1 MFNILL
7 LAAVASLIFLN
18 RQPETTLEKP
28 NQEAQSEHAHT
39 QTLGQK
45 PGKKTYKNLVKD
57 LMDHHGI
64 TQTEWKNN
72 LRINK
77 YLDGII
83 IGSDDGFIHLSDFKP
98 IRLYIGSIKV
108 KLNTWDVNEAI
119 NKMKKMLDSDKY
131 TDTDKKVIRN
141 VINHM
146 LKYQDYYY
154 LKKYLKYKKL
164 YNKLKKS
171 N

>member
-18 RQPETTLEKP
+18 HQPKNDLENP
-28 NQEAQSEHAHT
+28 IQE
-39 QTLGQK
+39 

-57 LMDHHGI
+57 LMEHHGI
-64 TQTEWKNN
+64 TQTEWKNH

-83 IGSDDGFIHLSDFKP
+83 IGSDHGFIHLSDFKP
-98 IRLYIGSIKV
+98 IRLYIGSNKV
-108 KLNTWDVNEAI
+108 QLNTWHVNEAI
-119 NKMKKMLDSDKY
+119 EKMKKMLGSDQY
-131 TDTDKKVIRN
+131 TDTDKKTITN
-141 VINHM
+141 ILNDL

-164 YNKLKKS
+164 YNKLKK
-171 N
+171 

>member
-1 MFNILL
+1 MLPILL
-7 LAAVASLIFLN
+7 LAAVASLIFLIN
-18 RQPETTLEKP
+18 EKTFDQIQPDTYSGHNQKDQTKDP
-28 NQEAQSEHAHT
+28 N
-39 QTLGQK
+39 
-45 PGKKTYKNLVKD
+45 KKTYKNLVKD
-57 LMDHHGI
+57 LMEHHGI

-83 IGSDDGFIHLSDFKP
+83 IGSDEGFIHLSDFKP
-98 IRLYIGSIKV
+98 IRLYLGSNKV
-108 KLNTWDVNEAI
+108 QLNTWDVNEAI
-119 NKMKKMLDSDKY
+119 EKMKKMLNSELYNESDKKII
-131 TDTDKKVIRN
+131 TNILNDL
-141 VINHM
+141 

-154 LKKYLKYKKL
+154 LKKYLKYKKF

>member
-1 MFNILL
+1 MFDILL

-18 RQPETTLEKP
+18 HKPEQVSIKTLNP
-28 NQEAQSEHAHT
+28 N
-39 QTLGQK
+39 
-45 PGKKTYKNLVKD
+45 KKTYKNLVKD
-57 LMDHHGI
+57 LMDNYGI

-83 IGSDDGFIHLSDFKP
+83 IGSNNGFIHLSDFTP
-98 IRLYIGSIKV
+98 IRLYIGSKKI
-108 KLNTWDVNEAI
+108 KLNTWDINEAI
-119 NKMKKMLDSDKY
+119 LKMKKMLDSEQY
-131 TDTDKKVIRN
+131 IESDKKIITN
-141 VINHM
+141 ILND
-146 LKYQDYYY
+146 LFKYQDYYY

-164 YNKLKKS
+164 YNKLK